1 MTDTMDFAQIKEL
14 KDKIFEGYQINEEE
28 ALALS
33 QTRNIEALYYSA
45 NQIRAK
51 MKGRVFEM
59 CSAIRVESAK
69 CHHNCEW
76 CAFSQKSNVP
86 IKEYNIIDEQTA
98 VDYAIKF
105 ASKKVRRV
113 SLISTSN
120 DITDHK
126 LTQII
131 ELSKKIAD
139 KSGLKI
145 CATLGHLTI
154 EQLKRLKE
162 ESNITTFQC
171 NLQTSP
177 ELYQKL
183 CTSCSYKKKL
193 ETIEN
198 ARKIGFNVCC
208 GLIIGMGESMKD
220 RIQVAIN
227 IRELGVKS
235 IPIHILSTQ
244 DGVGITP
251 PKPLDS
257 EEILTTIAVYRFI
270 NPRADIRLGGGRSLI
285 KIIESE
291 ALRAGIN
298 SWSVDGT
305 IQTGKGIS
313 IDESANRLEKEG
325 FII

>member
-1 MTDTMDFAQIKEL
+1 MDFAQIKEL
-14 KDKIFEGYQINEEE
+14 KEKIFAGYQITTEE

-51 MKGRVFEM
+51 MKGRVFEI
-59 CSAIRVESAK
+59 CSGVKVESAK
-69 CHHNCEW
+69 CQYNCEW
-76 CAFSQKSNVP
+76 CAFSQKSTLP
-86 IKEYNIIDEQTA
+86 IKEYNIVDDKTAIDFA
-98 VDYAIKF
+98 LKF
-105 ASKKVRRV
+105 AAQKVSRL
-113 SLISTSN
+113 SLIATSN

-139 KSGLKI
+139 KSGLKL
-145 CATLGHLTI
+145 CATLGHLTK
-154 EQLKRLKE
+154 EQFQRLKN
-162 ESNITTFQC
+162 ESRITTFQC
-171 NLQTSP
+171 NLHTSP

-183 CTSCSYKKKL
+183 CTSCSYQKKL

-198 ARKIGFNVCC
+198 AQKAGFDICC
-208 GLIIGMGESMKD
+208 GLIIGMGETMLD
-220 RIQVAIN
+220 RINVAIK

-235 IPIHILSTQ
+235 IPIHILSAQ
-244 DGVGITP
+244 DGVNITS

-257 EEILTTIAVYRFI
+257 EEILTTISVFRFI
-270 NPRADIRLGGGRSLI
+270 NPRAVIRLGGGRSLI

-298 SWSVDGT
+298 SWSIDST
-305 IQTGKGIS
+305 IQTEKGIS
-313 IDESANRLEKEG
+313 IDSSAQRLEKEG